1 MLCYTVPILFYGG
14 IRMKFWKEFKEFAFK
29 GNVIDLAVGVIIG
42 AAFTGIVTSIVNDIF
57 MPLISLLTKGVD
69 FTTLGIALGEGED
82 AAKLAYGN
90 FIQAVIHFLLVAV
103 CVFFF
108 VKFINSL
115 KKKPAPEVPARTCPF
130 CFGVIDEK
138 ATRCPHCTS
147 MLEVNE

>member
-1 MLCYTVPILFYGG
+1 
-14 IRMKFWKEFKEFAFK
+14 MKFWKEFKEFAFK

-42 AAFTGIVTSIVNDIF
+42 AAFTGIVTSVVNDIF

-90 FIQAVIHFLLVAV
+90 FIQAVINFLLVAV
-103 CVFFF
+103 CIFFF

-115 KKKPAPEVPARTCPF
+115 KKKPAPAPEVPVRKCPF